1 MVLLDSTREKS
12 FTNLEKMDEKI
23 NALQFHDGG
32 LTTDNSL
39 KSIIIFVQ
47 KLDTACINI
56 TLGKLKALRTQI
68 LNGPWRK
75 LLRNMNNWR
84 IGEINAPWDF
94 GCSLPTDNVTR
105 RDKRAYKTL
114 TRLFRF
120 GKVEICRNNWL
131 LSRHCRTI
139 SDSAFLLWQMVCF
152 STLSPNHLSLSFG
165 PISHRPTWSYL
176 IHLSGTIHLSNHIF
190 W

>member
-1 MVLLDSTREKS
+1 MMVLLDSTREKS

-68 LNGPWRK
+68 LNGP
-75 LLRNMNNWR
+75 
-84 IGEINAPWDF
+84 
-94 GCSLPTDNVTR
+94 
-105 RDKRAYKTL
+105 
-114 TRLFRF
+114 
-120 GKVEICRNNWL
+120 
-131 LSRHCRTI
+131 
-139 SDSAFLLWQMVCF
+139 
-152 STLSPNHLSLSFG
+152 
-165 PISHRPTWSYL
+165 
-176 IHLSGTIHLSNHIF
+176 
-190 W
+190 